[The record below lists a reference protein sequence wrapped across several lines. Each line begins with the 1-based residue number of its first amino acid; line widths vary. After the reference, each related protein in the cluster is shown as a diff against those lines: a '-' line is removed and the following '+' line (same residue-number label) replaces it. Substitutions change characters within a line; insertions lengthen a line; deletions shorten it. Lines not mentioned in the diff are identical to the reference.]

1 MERGLFRGSGDGCC
15 HSPHHDKR
23 RRADGCSRGVPP
35 DPRTSGPTAGN
46 QQEGEE
52 AAVAVTRGGVFSEIS
67 AARGIG
73 SPDKLAIRL

>member
-1 MERGLFRGSGDGCC
+1 MERGPFRG
-15 HSPHHDKR
+15 SPHHDKR

-52 AAVAVTRGGVFSEIS
+52 AAMAVVVVVAGGGICSEIS

-73 SPDKLAIRL
+73 SPDKLAVRL